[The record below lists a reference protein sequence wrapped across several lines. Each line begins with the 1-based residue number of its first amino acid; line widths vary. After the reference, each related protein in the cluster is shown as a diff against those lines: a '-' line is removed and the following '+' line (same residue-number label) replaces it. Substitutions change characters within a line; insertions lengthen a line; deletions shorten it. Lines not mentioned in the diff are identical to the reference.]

1 MRGKLWSTGLALAG
15 AITLGLVAGGYLLL
29 LVRGAS
35 PPPLAAVPGP
45 GGIDQA
51 AAVEQAIAKAREDG
65 LQQER
70 PLEVTAKQMTLREYE
85 VLSGAGGSAP
95 GSAEFGMEP
104 DHQVW
109 VVSMLGTVE
118 WAGPGRT
125 ESLCRQCDASDTYDN
140 ITIVL
145 SAETGRHVETAVA
158 GSGRPLPL
166 DIPGTSLDEGSRQQ
180 PPTEP
185 TEPMANP

>member
-15 AITLGLVAGGYLLL
+15 AITLGLVAGYLLL
-29 LVRGAS
+29 ARGVS
-35 PPPLAAVPGP
+35 PPPLAAPDP

-65 LQQER
+65 MQQAR
-70 PLEVTAKQMTLREYE
+70 PHEVTAKRMTLREYE

-95 GSAEFGMEP
+95 GSGEFGMEP

-125 ESLCRQCDASDTYDN
+125 ESLCRQCDVGDTYDN

-180 PPTEP
+180 LPTEP